1 MVAIALIGAGGVI
14 GRAVLARLES
24 EGHRV
29 RAIGRDI
36 CDLADPASC
45 AALNLG
51 GAQAL
56 VHAGGITEESARTDK
71 AWAHAAVGWHKV
83 LERAAAAG
91 IGRVV
96 YVSSA
101 HVYGTME
108 GTIDEA
114 TPPDPRS
121 DYALLHFA
129 SEQILRRSGIA
140 GSILRPSNVYG
151 MPGDLARFGRWALT
165 PYGFPQDAV
174 RDGRIVLKSS
184 GLQMRNF
191 VAASGVADAA
201 SQAVARL
208 QRTLDVVN
216 VAGNDTLSMR
226 DFAHRVVGRRHKQR
240 FVVGPERP
248 PALAVDT
255 HALCGRQNAS
265 RGPQFERAGAALQA
279 RTQRSV
285 QAPRLR
291 KCQHQY
297 DARVHIRDCG

>member
-14 GRAVLARLES
+14 GRAILARLES

-29 RAIGRDI
+29 RAIGRDS
-36 CDLADPASC
+36 CNLADPASC

-71 AWAHAAVGWHKV
+71 AWAHAAAGWHKV

-165 PYGFPQDAV
+165 PFGFPQDAV

-226 DFAHRVVGRRHKQR
+226 DFARRVADAAKRTLGTDIALDIPSTTPHLPLPLPLR
-240 FVVGPERP
+240 FTARDGTKAGDLDAFLCDMLR
-248 PALAVDT
+248 ALA
-255 HALCGRQNAS
+255 
-265 RGPQFERAGAALQA
+265 
-279 RTQRSV
+279 
-285 QAPRLR
+285 AP
-291 KCQHQY
+291 KES
-297 DARVHIRDCG
+297 

>member
-14 GRAVLARLES
+14 GRAIRTRLES

-29 RAIGRDI
+29 RALGRDV
-36 CDLADPASC
+36 CDLTEPASC

-71 AWAHAAVGWHKV
+71 AWAHAATGWQKV

-121 DYALLHFA
+121 DYALLHYA
-129 SEQILRRSGIA
+129 SEQILRRSGIP
-140 GSILRPSNVYG
+140 GTVLRPSNVYG

-165 PYGFPQDAV
+165 PYGFPQEAV
-174 RDGRIVLKSS
+174 AQGRIVLKSS

-191 VAASGVADAA
+191 VAAAGVADAA

-208 QRTLDVVN
+208 QRTLDVAN

-226 DFAHRVVGRRHKQR
+226 DFAARVADAAKRTLGADIALDIPAATPGTPLPLPLR
-240 FVVGPERP
+240 FVSRDGAKAGDLDAFLCDMLR
-248 PALAVDT
+248 ALA
-255 HALCGRQNAS
+255 AS
-265 RGPQFERAGAALQA
+265 KE
-279 RTQRSV
+279 S
-285 QAPRLR
+285 
-291 KCQHQY
+291 
-297 DARVHIRDCG
+297 

>member
-14 GRAVLARLES
+14 GRAIRARLES

-29 RAIGRDI
+29 RAIGRDN
-36 CDLADPASC
+36 CDLTDPASC

-71 AWAHAAVGWHKV
+71 AWAHAATGWHKV

-121 DYALLHFA
+121 DYALLHYA
-129 SEQILRRSGIA
+129 SEQILRRSGIS
-140 GSILRPSNVYG
+140 GTVLRPSNVYG

-174 RDGRIVLKSS
+174 NHGRIVLKSS

-191 VAASGVADAA
+191 VASAGVADAA
-201 SQAVARL
+201 SQAVARP

-226 DFAHRVVGRRHKQR
+226 DFAGRVAAAAKRTLGADIALDIPPATPGAPLPLPLR
-240 FVVGPERP
+240 FVARDGAKAGDLDAFLCDMLR
-248 PALAVDT
+248 ALA
-255 HALCGRQNAS
+255 AS
-265 RGPQFERAGAALQA
+265 KE
-279 RTQRSV
+279 S
-285 QAPRLR
+285 
-291 KCQHQY
+291 
-297 DARVHIRDCG
+297 

>member
-14 GRAVLARLES
+14 GRAIRARLES

-29 RAIGRDI
+29 RTLGRDI
-36 CDLADPASC
+36 CDLTDPAKC

-71 AWAHAAVGWHKV
+71 AWAHAATGWHKV

-121 DYALLHFA
+121 DYALLHYA
-129 SEQILRRSGIA
+129 SEQILRRSGIP
-140 GSILRPSNVYG
+140 GSVLRPSNVYG
-151 MPGDLARFGRWALT
+151 MPGDLAHFARWALT
-165 PYGFPQDAV
+165 PYGFPQEAV

-191 VAASGVADAA
+191 VPAAGVADAA
-201 SQAVARL
+201 SQAVARPH
-208 QRTLDVVN
+208 RTLDVAN

-226 DFAHRVVGRRHKQR
+226 DFAARVAEAAKRTLGADVGLDI
-240 FVVGPERP
+240 
-248 PALAVDT
+248 PAPT
-255 HALCGRQNAS
+255 
-265 RGPQFERAGAALQA
+265 PGAALPLPLRFVA
-279 RTQRSV
+279 RDG
-285 QAPRLR
+285 AKAGDLDAFLCDMLR
-291 KCQHQY
+291 ALAASKES
-297 DARVHIRDCG
+297 